1 MPHHFFLSC
10 KTETPHPLNTN
21 FPSPAPLG
29 PGNPLTLTTPGTSEK
44 LNDRHLLKNDL
55 WMLLTSPA
63 CPYTAL
69 PLSIFHS
76 LHDDENLWGLSDH
89 GNRWA
94 GNPVLVETPSWF
106 WVATQEKSPRD
117 LLPILSGETFISRQ
131 HCNCGLGVVGG
142 EPSFMGTRFWNENRC
157 GKTWLANDST
167 LPSCFTFGDFRLGCW
182 DRQTWV
188 SFIFP

>member
-1 MPHHFFLSC
+1 
-10 KTETPHPLNTN
+10 
-21 FPSPAPLG
+21 
-29 PGNPLTLTTPGTSEK
+29 
-44 LNDRHLLKNDL
+44 
-55 WMLLTSPA
+55 MLLTSPA

-69 PLSIFHS
+69 PLSISHS

-106 WVATQEKSPRD
+106 WVATQEKNLREPS
-117 LLPILSGETFISRQ
+117 LPILSGETFISRQ

-142 EPSFMGTRFWNENRC
+142 EHSFMGTRFWNENRC

-167 LPSCFTFGDFRLGCW
+167 LPSCFILVTSDWAVETDRLESLL
-182 DRQTWV
+182 
-188 SFIFP
+188 SFHRHLTRIFDKWRPEQREV